1 MAALFNRDMN
11 FPTFLATTTQ
21 ANVLYAVAAVGFLV
35 GSWFLGKAITVMT
48 KGNNPLVWRGMKK
61 QDEPK

>member
-1 MAALFNRDMN
+1 MN
-11 FPTFLATTTQ
+11 FPTLLATTAQ
-21 ANVLYAVAAVGFLV
+21 ANVLYALAAVGFLL
-35 GSWFLGKAITVMT
+35 GSWFLGKAITVIT

>member
-1 MAALFNRDMN
+1 MN
-11 FPTFLATTTQ
+11 FPTLLETTAQ
-21 ANVLYAVAAVGFLV
+21 ANVLYALAAVGFLL
-35 GSWFLGKAITVMT
+35 GSWFLGKAITVIT

>member
-1 MAALFNRDMN
+1 MN
-11 FPTFLATTTQ
+11 FPNLLATTAQ
-21 ANVLYAVAAVGFLV
+21 ADLLYVLAAVGFLV